1 VADQITYRLH
11 HRSKPSSK
19 PNASRTSKMRKK
31 SDLPFQ
37 SSNFV
42 CEPCGDGSYG
52 GEPLLSV
59 GLAARKALNVLKYN
73 WGNFSAA
80 LGLRVTGMG
89 SAAAAP
95 ELISC

>member
-1 VADQITYRLH
+1 
-11 HRSKPSSK
+11 
-19 PNASRTSKMRKK
+19 MRKK

-95 ELISC
+95 ELISCSRLISVTIRGSVLGIASLVGTH